1 MTPYLNRKLRSR
13 HEVATE
19 FLENMSDTYL
29 PVCIQAGEFYFPD
42 TEIGYSPS
50 ELVKAVASGE
60 YPNLIA
66 VLRIARDAKPE
77 NITEDIAQ
85 LVAERIVAEDKYEV
99 EKGPRD
105 CPFLD
110 EVFPD
115 WRRLARRVA

>member
-1 MTPYLNRKLRSR
+1 MTPYLKRKLRSR

-19 FLENMSDTYL
+19 FLENMSDTYI
-29 PVCIQAGEFYFPD
+29 PVCIQGGEFYFPD
-42 TEIGYSPS
+42 TEIGYSPAQI
-50 ELVKAVASGE
+50 VKDIANGD
-60 YPNLIA
+60 YPNLVA

-85 LVAERIVAEDKYEV
+85 LVAERIVHEDLYEV

-115 WRRLARRVA
+115 WRRLARRRA